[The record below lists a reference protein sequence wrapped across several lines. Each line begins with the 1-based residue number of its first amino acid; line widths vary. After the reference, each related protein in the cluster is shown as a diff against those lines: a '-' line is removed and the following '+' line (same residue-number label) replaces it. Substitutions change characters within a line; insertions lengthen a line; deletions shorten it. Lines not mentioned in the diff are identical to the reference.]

1 MTLTATSTRRVYD
14 FDEEAP
20 GGRHQLGGKGIGL
33 SEMTRMGLS
42 VPCGFT
48 VTTDACRAYME
59 RGASPDGLADEL
71 EAAIHRLELRTGK
84 RFGSTENPL
93 LVSVRSGAAISM
105 PGMMDS
111 VLDLG
116 LCDAAA
122 EGLARRTGN
131 AHFAYDSYRRLI
143 QMYGEVVDGIEGHRF
158 EDALSALKAT
168 RGVEVDT
175 ALSAEDL
182 RVLVRTFKQIYADAI
197 GREFPQEAQ
206 VQLRAAVE
214 AVFRS
219 WQNPR
224 ARVYRRLNDIPDTI
238 GTAVNVVQMVFGN
251 AGDRSATGVV
261 FSRDP
266 STGEK
271 VLYGE
276 FLVDAQGEDV
286 VAGIRAPQPIG
297 RLEEVLPGASGGLRA
312 AVDALESHYRDVQDV
327 EFTIEQGTLY
337 VLQTRSA
344 KRTAPAAL
352 KCAVDMAREGL
363 ISREEAVKRIEPASL
378 DHVLHPMVDPSFEF
392 EPAATGLP
400 ASPGAAVGVVVFDP
414 DVAAER
420 GARVPVIL
428 VRFDTTPDDIHGLAA
443 ARGILTAHGGMA
455 SHAAVVARG
464 MGKPCVAGCEAL
476 FIDEQA
482 GVCTIGGHE
491 VREGDVITVDGSTG
505 AVVLA
510 AAPLV
515 EPGPNPDLETILA
528 WADGFRRLGV
538 RANADTP
545 ADAERA
551 RGFGSEGIGL
561 CRTEHMFFG
570 DERLPVVQEM
580 ILAEDEGAR
589 RAALARLLPFQQADF
604 EAIFEAMDG
613 LPVTIRL
620 LDPPLHEFLP
630 PEEDATSDQMRKRI
644 RDLREVNPML
654 GTRGCRLGLQWPE
667 IYEMQVR
674 AIARAAQAVAART
687 GEAPKVEIM
696 HPLVAFAEELG
707 RLRDLTERV
716 MAEEAP
722 EVPYLCGTMI
732 ELPRAALRAAQIAE
746 HADFFS
752 FGTNDLTQ
760 TTLGLSRDDAEG
772 KFLSSYIEQ
781 GILER
786 NPFETLDQDGVGEL
800 VELGIERGR
809 SAKPGLKVG
818 ICGEHGGDP
827 RSVAFCHQAGLDYV
841 SCSPFRVPL
850 ARLAAAH
857 AALDEQGTSYEVAGG

>member
-1 MTLTATSTRRVYD
+1 MTLTAISTRHVYD

-20 GGRHQLGGKGIGL
+20 GGRTQLGGKGIGL
-33 SEMTRMGLS
+33 SEMTRMGLP
-42 VPCGFT
+42 VPSGFT
-48 VTTDACRAYME
+48 VTTDACRVYME
-59 RGASPDGLADEL
+59 TGAFPDGLDEEL
-71 EAAIHRLELRTGK
+71 DEAIHRLESRAGK
-84 RFGSTENPL
+84 RFGATESPL

-122 EGLARRTGN
+122 EGLARGTGN

-143 QMYGEVVDGIEGHRF
+143 QMYGKVVDGIDGRRF
-158 EDALSALKAT
+158 EDALAALKAT
-168 RGVEVDT
+168 RGVADDT
-175 ALSAEDL
+175 ALSADDL
-182 RVLVRTFKQIYADAI
+182 RVLVATFKQIYADEL
-197 GREFPQEAQ
+197 GREFPQDARA
-206 VQLRAAVE
+206 QLRAAVE

-224 ARVYRRLNDIPDTI
+224 ARVYRQLNDIPDSM

-251 AGDRSATGVV
+251 AGERSATGVV

-266 STGEK
+266 ATGER

-286 VAGIRAPQPIG
+286 VAGIRAPQPLE
-297 RLEEVLPGASGGLRA
+297 RLEQVLPEAYASLRT
-312 AVDALESHYRDVQDV
+312 AVDALELHYRDVQDV
-327 EFTIEQGTLY
+327 EFTIEQGRLY
-337 VLQTRSA
+337 ILQTRSA

-352 KCAVDMAREGL
+352 KAAVDMAREGL

-378 DHVLHPMVDPSFEF
+378 DHVLHPMVDPSFAV

-400 ASPGAAVGVVVFDP
+400 ASPGAAVGVAVFDP

-420 GARVPVIL
+420 GEREQVIL

-476 FIDEQA
+476 VIDEGA
-482 GVCTIGGHE
+482 GACTIGGRE

-505 AVVLA
+505 HVLLG

-515 EPGPNPDLETILA
+515 QPGPNPDLETILA
-528 WADGFRRLGV
+528 WADAVRRLGV

-551 RGFGSEGIGL
+551 HGFGAEGIGL

-570 DERLPVVQEM
+570 EERLPVVQEM
-580 ILAEDEGAR
+580 ILADDEESR

-630 PEEDATSDQMRKRI
+630 SEAEATSDHMRKRI
-644 RDLREVNPML
+644 RELREVNPML
-654 GTRGCRLGLQWPE
+654 GTRGCRIGLQWPE

-674 AIARAAQAVAART
+674 AIARAAQSVAERT
-687 GEAPKVEIM
+687 GEAPQVEIM
-696 HPLVAFAEELG
+696 HPLVAFEEELS
-707 RLRDLTERV
+707 RLRDLTRRV
-716 MAEEAP
+716 MADEAP
-722 EVPYLCGTMI
+722 DVPYLCGTMI

-786 NPFETLDQDGVGEL
+786 NPFETLDEEGVGEL
-800 VELGIERGR
+800 VELGIARGR
-809 SAKPGLKVG
+809 SAKPQLKVG

-857 AALDEQGTSYEVAGG
+857 AALEEQGTRYEAAGG